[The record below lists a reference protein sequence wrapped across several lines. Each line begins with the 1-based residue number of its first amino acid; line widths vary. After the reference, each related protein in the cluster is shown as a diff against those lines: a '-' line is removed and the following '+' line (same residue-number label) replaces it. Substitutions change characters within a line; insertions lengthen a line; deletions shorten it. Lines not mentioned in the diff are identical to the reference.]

1 MRGLYPELQAS
12 DSYQLQ
18 LGDTQQIYVEQC
30 GNSAGIPVI
39 FLHGGPGSG
48 SNENHRRYFD
58 PKKYHIII
66 FDQRGCNR
74 SSPQGE
80 TENNTTQDLI
90 SDIDRIRQHLNI
102 DKWLLFGGSWGAT
115 LALLYA
121 QAHPE
126 RVSAM
131 ILRGTFLGRQQDLD
145 WFAKQGASRIFP
157 DYWSEFIQTIPQDEQ
172 DDLVSAYYHRLQG
185 NNRQEKISAAKAWS
199 NWAGR
204 VVTYL
209 LANADADA
217 GDENIDTIIHE
228 VSIETHYAK
237 HKYFIEENQILNN
250 VGRLPDVPIKIIH
263 GRRDLTCTL
272 DASWELHQSIPDSEL
287 VIVREG
293 GHLAGEAVMTDALVT
308 ATDEMARKL
317 S

>member
-1 MRGLYPELQAS
+1 MTMQELYPELEPYNS
-12 DSYQLQ
+12 CQLELDGTHQ
-18 LGDTQQIYVEQC
+18 LYIEEC
-30 GNSAGIPVI
+30 GNTAGIPVI

-48 SNENHRRYFD
+48 CNENHRRYFD
-58 PKKYHIII
+58 PNKYRIVI
-66 FDQRGCNR
+66 FDQRGCHR

-80 TENNTTQDLI
+80 TRNNTTQDLI
-90 SDIDRIRQHLNI
+90 SDIDRIRRHLNI

-121 QAHPE
+121 QRHPD
-126 RVSAM
+126 RISAM
-131 ILRGTFLGRQQDLD
+131 VLRGTFLARQQDLD

-172 DDLVSAYYHRLQG
+172 HDLVSAYYHRLQG
-185 NNRQEKISAAKAWS
+185 NNRQEKVTAAKAWS

-209 LANADADA
+209 LAHVDA
-217 GDENIDTIIHE
+217 GDEDIDTLIHE
-228 VSIETHYAK
+228 VSIETHYAR

-250 VGRLPDVPIKIIH
+250 VTKLPDVPVKIIH

-272 DASWELHQSIPDSEL
+272 DASWDLHQAIADSEL

-293 GHLAGEAVMTDALVT
+293 GHLAGEAVMTDALVS